1 MAAAGAVAEQQV
13 GGGFATHQE
22 ARLPVAH
29 GDDGGARL
37 EVVVAGH
44 DVVVG
49 AGRGHRQQITD
60 GQVVRERDVGYD
72 DVAALA
78 V

>member
-13 GGGFATHQE
+13 GGGLATHHE
-22 ARLPVAH
+22 ACLPVAY

-49 AGRGHRQQITD
+49 AGRGHRQQIAD
-60 GQVVRERDVGYD
+60 RQVGREGDVGND